1 MNKITVM
8 AARSKDVIGQQ
19 VLLQGWV
26 RTRRDSKG
34 GFSFIEIN
42 DGSCRYIYS
51 VEYEVTAFPDKKAN
65 GDDWDWDLTGL
76 TIEPDLI
83 LYINK
88 QGATDFSY
96 TSPSINNVTSA
107 DEIIWTSTEQF
118 KMINEVWEWSLY
130 DSDLDTDDL
139 VAEGSFNP
147 VSEFTS
153 DYINLTSNDGN
164 STLKLYFDLRNE

>member
-1 MNKITVM
+1 MSCKKKPVEKIGGCM
-8 AARSKDVIGQQ
+8 DIHSPYY
-19 VLLQGWV
+19 
-26 RTRRDSKG
+26 DSNA
-34 GFSFIEIN
+34 ETN

-51 VEYEVTAFPDKKAN
+51 VEYEVTAFPDKKSN
-65 GDDWDWDLTGL
+65 GDNWDWDITGL

-88 QGATDFSY
+88 QGSSEYSF
-96 TSPSINNVTSA
+96 TSPSINNVTNA
-107 DEIIWTSTEQF
+107 DDIIWTSTDQF

-130 DSDLDTDDL
+130 DSDLDADDL

-153 DYINLTSNDGN
+153 DYISLTSNDAN
-164 STLKLYFDLRNE
+164 TNIKLYIDLRKE